1 MQRETFMARIRAAL
15 EHDRTEAPREPAPV
29 VDDAVARL
37 MDEGDDLLEA
47 FVRNA
52 AAVGFRVQRLAA
64 DELLKTV
71 GTLLTELKA
80 KRVVVGVGTLPQA
93 LGLRDALRR
102 RDIEVVDWKTG
113 GDSTGDSASG
123 NSAGDLASVAGR
135 GRSPMDLQ
143 FDVDAGITDV
153 HAALAETGS
162 IICSSDAGHSRGLSL
177 APPVHIAIVRKSDI
191 LPDQIDFWRR
201 RADDIARGAL
211 PSSMAIITGPSKTA
225 DIEGILITGVHGPG
239 AVHLLVIGDA

>member
-1 MQRETFMARIRAAL
+1 MRREAFMARIRTAL
-15 EHDRTEAPREPAPV
+15 ERDGHAPPQAPREPVPV

-37 MDEGDDLLEA
+37 MERGDDLLEA

-52 AAVGFRVQRLAA
+52 GAVGFKVQRLAA
-64 DELLKTV
+64 DGLLKAI
-71 GTLLTELKA
+71 GTLLSELQA
-80 KRVVVGVGTLPQA
+80 KRVVIGVGTLPQA

-102 RDIEVVDWKTG
+102 RDIEVMDWKNPPAG
-113 GDSTGDSASG
+113 EAST
-123 NSAGDLASVAGR
+123 N
-135 GRSPMDLQ
+135 RSPMDGQ

-162 IICSSDAGHSRGLSL
+162 IICCSDAGHSRGLSL

-191 LPDQIDFWRR
+191 LPDQIDFWRK
-201 RADDIARGAL
+201 RAGDIAKRDL

-239 AVHLLVIGDA
+239 AVHLMVIDDA